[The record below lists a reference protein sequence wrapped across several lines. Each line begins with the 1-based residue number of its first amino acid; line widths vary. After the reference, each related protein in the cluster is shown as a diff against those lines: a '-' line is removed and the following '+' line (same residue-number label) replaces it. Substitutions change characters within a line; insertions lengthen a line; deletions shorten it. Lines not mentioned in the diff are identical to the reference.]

1 MLIFNLKEI
10 TKACTTKDMLDMAAS
25 RKWMWEDQDVLN
37 KLFKGKVKWIEA
49 NWNVLWVPDTTIQEI
64 MMMNNEYTRAF
75 YNPYLI
81 HYAAGAMPIK
91 RLSDYYAA
99 EFWREAKESPYYE
112 ELVNS
117 MPMQMQEQQVVLPI
131 VQEQKIFKNPFER
144 KLYSAK
150 MYIRSEG
157 LGYVMKTLWY
167 NIQAYVR
174 YGFHDDAA
182 ISEYVERKR
191 WNIK

>member
-1 MLIFNLKEI
+1 MRLLMPDVMKGFTVVLYLDGDVVVKRDIAEILRTDMKGYCIGGIEDPHIWAVRQYRENISAHLNKNLGIQTQDKYFNAGVLIFNFKEI

-91 RLSDYYAA
+91 D
-99 EFWREAKESPYYE
+99 
-112 ELVNS
+112 
-117 MPMQMQEQQVVLPI
+117 
-131 VQEQKIFKNPFER
+131 
-144 KLYSAK
+144 
-150 MYIRSEG
+150 
-157 LGYVMKTLWY
+157 
-167 NIQAYVR
+167 
-174 YGFHDDAA
+174 
-182 ISEYVERKR
+182 
-191 WNIK
+191 